1 MVASLFFCPLEHIWV
16 GFSFETS
23 FQIRFLYVV
32 ILTILLLAAR
42 VLSEPLDRKLIT
54 KVIIGIIGV
63 FLILDLFQQFS
74 PKRLWAQILILV
86 IYLVIF
92 TKCKNKKWGNRCL
105 MSLFLVEI
113 FFECVFS
120 YGRHL

>member
-1 MVASLFFCPLEHIWV
+1 M
-16 GFSFETS
+16 
-23 FQIRFLYVV
+23 V

-92 TKCKNKKWGNRCL
+92 TK
-105 MSLFLVEI
+105 M
-113 FFECVFS
+113 
-120 YGRHL
+120 